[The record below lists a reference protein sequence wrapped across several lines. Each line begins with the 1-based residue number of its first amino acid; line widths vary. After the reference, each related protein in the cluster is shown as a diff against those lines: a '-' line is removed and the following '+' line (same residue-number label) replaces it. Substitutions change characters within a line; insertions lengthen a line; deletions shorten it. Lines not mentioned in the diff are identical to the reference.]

1 MYETVQPLLARPT
14 GPGGLTPMSALLPL
28 FLAALSEAGLNI
40 YTSPGG
46 ELVNLT
52 VCWTTRVDD
61 AFPTIPEKFC
71 STLWSSDEKRA
82 RL

>member
-1 MYETVQPLLARPT
+1 MLHGSVAGTSHGLIGDFASLYVMYETVQPLLARPT

-52 VCWTTRVDD
+52 VC
-61 AFPTIPEKFC
+61 
-71 STLWSSDEKRA
+71 
-82 RL
+82 

>member
-14 GPGGLTPMSALLPL
+14 GPGGLTPTSALLPL

-52 VCWTTRVDD
+52 VC
-61 AFPTIPEKFC
+61 
-71 STLWSSDEKRA
+71 
-82 RL
+82 